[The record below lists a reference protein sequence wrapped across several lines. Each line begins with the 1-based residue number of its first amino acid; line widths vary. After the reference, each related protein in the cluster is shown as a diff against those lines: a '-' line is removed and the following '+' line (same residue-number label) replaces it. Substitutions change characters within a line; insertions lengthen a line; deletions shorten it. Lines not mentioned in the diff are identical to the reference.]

1 MHRGDAIPKMLAGIT
16 PKYLPIF
23 VPDSFKTVMDGVF
36 CKNRYQRADHHTQNP
51 VKGDLTELY
60 HEIITDIN
68 KFAFYEG
75 K

>member
-1 MHRGDAIPKMLAGIT
+1 
-16 PKYLPIF
+16 
-23 VPDSFKTVMDGVF
+23 MDGVF